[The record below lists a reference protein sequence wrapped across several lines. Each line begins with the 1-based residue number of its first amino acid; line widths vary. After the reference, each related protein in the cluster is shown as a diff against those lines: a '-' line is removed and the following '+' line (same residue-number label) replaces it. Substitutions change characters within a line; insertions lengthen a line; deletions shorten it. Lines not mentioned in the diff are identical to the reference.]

1 MSVITMSKRFED
13 VVAALGAHPEL
24 PVVVL
29 GCDKCAKTSGTGGAV
44 EVRTMRERLAASGLN
59 VLEASGLV
67 DAVEEGLCDPQAVPV
82 RLGPLA
88 GASPCQVLVLS
99 CGAGLK
105 CVRDAVPGTRLV
117 PGLDTLGPGVKGDLA
132 CLACGDCRFD
142 EGGCRRVRLAEEQA
156 WRLAAGYP
164 GAAAR

>member
-13 VVAALGAHPEL
+13 VVGVLRVRSEL

-29 GCDKCAKTSGTGGAV
+29 GCDKCAKTSKTGGTA
-44 EVRTMRERLAASGLN
+44 EVRALRGRLRGAGVTVRE
-59 VLEASGLV
+59 VPDLV
-67 DAVEEGLCDPQAVPV
+67 DAVEEGLCDPQAVPL
-82 RLGPLA
+82 RLKPLA
-88 GASPCQVLVLS
+88 TEPACQILVLS

-105 CVRDAVPGTRLV
+105 CVRDVAPGRRLV

-142 EGGCRRVRLAEEQA
+142 EGGCRRIRLADEQA
-156 WRLAAGYP
+156 RRLAAGYP
-164 GAAAR
+164 GAGK